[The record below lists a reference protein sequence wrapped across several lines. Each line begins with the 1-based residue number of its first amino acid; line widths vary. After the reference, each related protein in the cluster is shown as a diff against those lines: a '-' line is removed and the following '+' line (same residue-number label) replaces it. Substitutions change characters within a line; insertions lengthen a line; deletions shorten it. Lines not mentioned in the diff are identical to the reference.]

1 MFFNYLINPFVLVL
15 FSIIVWV
22 LLASWFHKWQSRFS
36 SFMIVK
42 AYKCLQIK
50 ATLFAA
56 FSIGTNTKSSLR
68 ENILFLTSCS
78 LKIDHTDL
86 LVILLFRVQIY
97 SFPDDIFIHFLF
109 WKMVFV
115 VAFVIWYSL
124 NELIN
129 TNWY

>member
-1 MFFNYLINPFVLVL
+1 
-15 FSIIVWV
+15 
-22 LLASWFHKWQSRFS
+22 
-36 SFMIVK
+36 MIVK

-86 LVILLFRVQIY
+86 LVILLFMVQIY

-109 WKMVFV
+109 
-115 VAFVIWYSL
+115 
-124 NELIN
+124 
-129 TNWY
+129 